1 MEIDERRMSNQPTDE
16 RPDEPTFGLVD
27 VIEAFT
33 AMRHEFR
40 TQSTEDRK
48 LADQLAGATER
59 IEQLEQTIQR
69 SIDTIPQS
77 PAATSRT
84 DEELASGEFRRLCET
99 LAEIDHHL
107 ARTVES
113 AIQALEQRGQGN
125 AQQAGA
131 AEHFKQQIDLQLDR
145 TSPLRRWF
153 VRSWARQLQQSFAP
167 PPQSTP
173 VTTSATVSAL
183 RMLCQRVARL
193 IRDAGVE
200 RIDVTGEPFDGSLMN
215 AVESVASDDYP
226 NGHVALQLSP
236 AYRWHETIVRYA
248 EVNVSSG

>member
-1 MEIDERRMSNQPTDE
+1 MSDQPIHE
-16 RPDEPTFGLVD
+16 PPDEPTFGLVD

-48 LADQLAGATER
+48 LADQFAGATER
-59 IEQLEQTIQR
+59 IEQLEKKIQR
-69 SIDTIPQS
+69 SVDKMPQS
-77 PAATSRT
+77 LAATSRA
-84 DEELASGEFRRLCET
+84 DDELASGDFRRLCET

-113 AIQALEQRGQGN
+113 AIQALEQGCQAD
-125 AQQAGA
+125 AQQTRA
-131 AEHFKQQIDLQLDR
+131 AEHFKQQIDLQLNC

-153 VRSWARQLQQSFAP
+153 VRSWARQLQQSFVP
-167 PPQSTP
+167 PPESTS
-173 VTTSATVSAL
+173 VTTSATVSAM
-183 RMLCQRVARL
+183 RMLCERVARL

-226 NGHVALQLSP
+226 SGHVALQLSP
-236 AYRWHETIVRYA
+236 AYRWRETIVRYA